1 MVRLKKTART
11 TASNLKHHVHNENAI
26 SMKLVSNGF
35 YPPGP
40 ILANVAQAAA
50 ETVVTGSMLKNIDNI
65 PLHVSIKGSSCT
77 TACSDKSILHEAI
90 EKDVFGL
97 LDLDDFFCAATEDDD
112 DMELLASI
120 VMEPRPIEAMVESP
134 YNMLA

>member
-1 MVRLKKTART
+1 
-11 TASNLKHHVHNENAI
+11 
-26 SMKLVSNGF
+26 MKLVSNGF
-35 YPPGP
+35 YPPEP
-40 ILANVAQAAA
+40 IFANVAQAAA

-90 EKDVFGL
+90 EKDVFEL